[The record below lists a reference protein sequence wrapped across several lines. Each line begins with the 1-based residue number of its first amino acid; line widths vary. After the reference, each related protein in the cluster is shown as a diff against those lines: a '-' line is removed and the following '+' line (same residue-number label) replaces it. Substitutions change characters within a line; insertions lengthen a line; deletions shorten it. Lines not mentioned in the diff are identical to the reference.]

1 MAEHADSGTRP
12 FVTVVMPVFNEECF
26 IVRSLGAVV
35 AQDYPVDRMEIL
47 VCDGRSTDRTRDM
60 VESMK
65 LRHPGLRVVD
75 NPRRTTATGLNE
87 GIRSA
92 RGEIIIRVDGHAEI
106 SSDFVNAC
114 VEELLTSGADH
125 VGGGVKAEG
134 TTAFG
139 RAVAWG
145 TATPFG
151 AGGSRFRYSDKAE
164 WVDTVFQ
171 GGWRRELFQR
181 VGCFDETLKC
191 NEDDEF
197 NFRLG
202 ERGGRIL
209 LSPRLSS
216 KYVVRAT
223 ARSLFRQ
230 YFRYGCWKVRVM
242 QKHPRRMRLHH
253 FAPAALVVALAMSVA
268 LGLFTGGAG
277 WIPLAALCCAWS
289 VGAVFFSVKAAV
301 GGDGLVAMRLPLV
314 YGILHVSYGLGF
326 LAGLLVFAGRWAD
339 RERTS

>member
-1 MAEHADSGTRP
+1 MPDHPDSGRRP
-12 FVTVVMPVFNEECF
+12 FVTVVMPVFNEEAF

-35 AQDYPVDRMEIL
+35 AQDYPAELMEIL
-47 VCDGRSTDRTRDM
+47 VCDGRSTDRTRDI
-60 VESMK
+60 VESMR
-65 LRHPGLRVVD
+65 LRHPGLRLVD

-106 SSDFVNAC
+106 RSDFVRAC
-114 VEELLTSGADH
+114 VEELLKSGADH
-125 VGGGVKAEG
+125 VGGGVRAEG
-134 TTAFG
+134 TTVFG

-151 AGGSRFRYSDKAE
+151 AGGSRFRYSDKEE

-171 GGWRRELFQR
+171 GGWRKELFQR
-181 VGCFDETLKC
+181 VGFFDETLKC

-202 ERGGRIL
+202 EHGGRIL
-209 LSPRLSS
+209 LSPRLASN
-216 KYVVRAT
+216 YVVRAT

-230 YFRYGCWKVRVM
+230 YFRYGFWKVRVM

-253 FAPAALVVALAMSVA
+253 FAPAAFVVALAISVA
-268 LGLFTGGAG
+268 VGLFTGGAG
-277 WIPLAALCCAWS
+277 WLPLAALCCAW
-289 VGAVFFSVKAAV
+289 GAGAIFFSVRAAV
-301 GGDGLVAMRLPLV
+301 GGDRPVAMRLPLV
-314 YGILHVSYGLGF
+314 YGILHISYGLGF
-326 LAGLLVFAGRWAD
+326 LAGLVAFASRWRA